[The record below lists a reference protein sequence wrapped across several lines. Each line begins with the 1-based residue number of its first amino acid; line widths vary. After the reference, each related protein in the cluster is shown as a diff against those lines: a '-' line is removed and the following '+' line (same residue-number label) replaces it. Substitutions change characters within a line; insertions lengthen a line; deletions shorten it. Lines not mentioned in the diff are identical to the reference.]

1 MFDFL
6 KQKIQG
12 FTDKLKGALQAKPE
26 EKPITPPVVETV
38 AEPSPT
44 FESEKEPIA
53 EEPTPVESPN
63 QPEPVEEE
71 VEPVPA
77 AAIEPVKPTP
87 PTEPIPKK
95 EAEKTA
101 PKKGIFSAIAE
112 IVSPT
117 KKTEEKVVKK
127 EMVVKPTPV
136 DVEPVKEKII
146 VEEKKAPAPAGKS
159 GLNEVTD
166 EEKRDLKAKPGLF
179 TQVKSFFASEITVE
193 ESDIRDFLFEL
204 ELALLESDVEQTTA
218 NAIVDNLR
226 HELVGKKAPKNEGL
240 DVFLKKEIRKSLQVV
255 MTVPGLDFWERI
267 ESKKPFVIMI
277 LGPNGAGKTTSIAKM
292 TYLLQQKKKTVV
304 WASADTFRSG
314 AIEQLETHANRL
326 NVRLIKHDYGA
337 DPAAVAFDAVKSAQ
351 SMNADVVLID
361 TAGRQETNTNLMK
374 ELEKINRVVKPDLK
388 IYVGEAFT
396 GQALLA
402 QAKEFNQ
409 TIGIDG
415 FILSKMDTD
424 AKGGTCISV
433 LHQLQKPVLFVGVGQ
448 RYEDLIPFEPDFIL
462 DRIL

>member
-12 FTDKLKGALQAKPE
+12 FTDKLKDVLQTKPQNT
-26 EKPITPPVVETV
+26 EK
-38 AEPSPT
+38 
-44 FESEKEPIA
+44 
-53 EEPTPVESPN
+53 
-63 QPEPVEEE
+63 E
-71 VEPVPA
+71 VEPPA
-77 AAIEPVKPTP
+77 ASIE
-87 PTEPIPKK
+87 K
-95 EAEKTA
+95 EAEKVVAQTPPIIEPTPIISEEA
-101 PKKGIFSAIAE
+101 PKKSSE
-112 IVSPT
+112 ELIVEEPSKPDHALPV
-117 KKTEEKVVKK
+117 KVEEKFLVKK
-127 EMVVKPTPV
+127 EARQEGLETIPTEKEIISVTAKPLQKTK
-136 DVEPVKEKII
+136 KE
-146 VEEKKAPAPAGKS
+146 VLPSLPPGPAGKS
-159 GLNEVTD
+159 GLKEVKV
-166 EEKRDLKAKPGLF
+166 EEKHEMKAKPGLF
-179 TQVKSFFASEITVE
+179 SQVKSFFASEITVE
-193 ESDIRDFLFEL
+193 EADIRDFLFEL

-218 NAIVDNLR
+218 NAIVENLK
-226 HELVGKKAPKNEGL
+226 HDLVGKRAPKSEGL
-240 DVFLKKEIRKSLQVV
+240 DAFLKKEIRKALQDV
-255 MTVPGLDFWERI
+255 MTVPGVDFWERV

-277 LGPNGAGKTTSIAKM
+277 LGPNGAGKTTSIAKL
-292 TYLLQQKKKTVV
+292 TYLLQQHHKSAV
-304 WASADTFRSG
+304 WASSDTFRSG
-314 AIEQLETHANRL
+314 AIEQLEVHANRL
-326 NVRLIKHDYGA
+326 NVRLVKHDYGA

-396 GQALLA
+396 GQALLQ

-448 RYEDLIPFEPDFIL
+448 RYEDLIPFKPDFIL